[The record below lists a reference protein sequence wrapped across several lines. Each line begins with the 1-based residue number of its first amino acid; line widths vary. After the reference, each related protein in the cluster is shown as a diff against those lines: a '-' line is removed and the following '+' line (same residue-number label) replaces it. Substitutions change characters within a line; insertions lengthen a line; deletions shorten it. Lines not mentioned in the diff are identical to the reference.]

1 MGPADL
7 ALVLS
12 TLPRAQHPDLLV
24 GFETSDDAGVFR
36 LREDLAIIN
45 TVDFFTPVVD
55 DPYTYGQISAA
66 NSLSDVYAM
75 GGEPKTAMNIVCFP
89 QNGLDKAILRD
100 ILQGGADKAAEA
112 GVVVVGGHSVADDE
126 IKYGMAVTGIIDPRH
141 IRRNVGVRLD
151 DVLILT
157 KPLGTGI
164 LTTALK
170 RGHLAEEEYKAAVAS
185 MAMLNAT
192 AAEVMQRHTVHACT
206 DITGFSLM
214 GHSCEMAA
222 GSGVTLRIRASA
234 LPILPGALRLAMEG
248 YITGGCKR
256 NRTYLADKVLARPEV
271 PQDLN
276 EVAFDPQTS
285 GGLLIAAP
293 ESEAQTLT
301 RELLDAGVL
310 VAAIIGEATPRQEVW
325 VELV

>member
-1 MGPADL
+1 M
-7 ALVLS
+7 
-12 TLPRAQHPDLLV
+12 QHPDLIV
-24 GFETSDDAGVFR
+24 GMETSDDAGVFR
-36 LREDLAIIN
+36 LRDDLAIVN

-75 GGEPKTAMNIVCFP
+75 GGEPKTALNIVCFP
-89 QNGLDKAILRD
+89 QSGIDKEILVDILR
-100 ILQGGADKAAEA
+100 GGADKAAEA

-126 IKYGMAVTGIIDPRH
+126 IKYGMAVTGVIDPHRVH
-141 IRRNVGVRLD
+141 RNVGAQVG
-151 DVLILT
+151 DVLVLT

-170 RGHLAEEEYKAAVAS
+170 KAHLSEEEYGAVVAS
-185 MAMLNAT
+185 MATLNRGAAQVML
-192 AAEVMQRHTVHACT
+192 RYTVHACT

-214 GHSCEMAA
+214 GHSCEMAM
-222 GSGVTLRIRASA
+222 GSDVTLRLQSTA
-234 LPILPGALRLAMEG
+234 LPLLPGALRLALEG

-256 NRTYLADKVLARPEV
+256 NRAYLADKVRVRPEM

-285 GGLLIAAP
+285 GGLLIAVPAR
-293 ESEAQTLT
+293 EAETLV
-301 RELLDAGVL
+301 RDLLNEGVP
-310 VAAIIGEATPRQEVW
+310 VAAMIGEAVPHAAAW
-325 VELV
+325 VELM

>member
-1 MGPADL
+1 
-7 ALVLS
+7 VLS

-89 QNGLDKAILRD
+89 QSGLDKEILRD

-141 IRRNVGVRLD
+141 IRRNVGAQAG

-170 RGHLAEEEYKAAVAS
+170 RDHLTEAEYGAAVTS
-185 MAMLNAT
+185 MSMLNAK

-214 GHSCEMAA
+214 GHSCEMAS
-222 GSGVTLRIRASA
+222 GSGVTLRLQAST
-234 LPILPGALRLAMEG
+234 LPILPGALRLALAG

-256 NRTYLADKVLARPEV
+256 NRNYLADKVLVRPEV
-271 PQDLN
+271 PQDFN

-285 GGLLIAAP
+285 GGLLIAVP
-293 ESEAQTLT
+293 EHEAQALV

-310 VAAIIGEATPRQEVW
+310 AAAIIGEAAPQREAW
-325 VELV
+325 VELI

>member
-1 MGPADL
+1 
-7 ALVLS
+7 VLGS
-12 TLPRAQHPDLLV
+12 LPRPSHPDLLV
-24 GFETSDDAGVFR
+24 GVETSDDAGVFR
-36 LREDLAIIN
+36 LRDDLAIVN

-55 DPYTYGQISAA
+55 DPYTYGQISAT

-89 QNGLDKAILRD
+89 QSGVDKEVLAE
-100 ILQGGADKAAEA
+100 ILQGGADKATEA

-126 IKYGMAVTGIIDPRH
+126 IKYGMAVTGVIDPRR
-141 IRRNVGVRLD
+141 IIRNVGAQVG

-170 RGHLAEEEYKAAVAS
+170 KGHLAEEEYGAAVVS
-185 MAMLNAT
+185 MSMLNAT
-192 AAEVMQRHTVHACT
+192 AARVMLRHAVHACT
-206 DITGFSLM
+206 DVTGFSLM
-214 GHSCEMAA
+214 GHGCEMAM
-222 GSGVTLRIRASA
+222 GSGVTIRLRSSA
-234 LPILPGALRLAMEG
+234 FPLLPGALRLALEG

-256 NRTYLADKVLARPEV
+256 NRTYLADKVQVAASV
-271 PQDLN
+271 PQELN

-285 GGLLIAAP
+285 GGLLIAVPEREAP
-293 ESEAQTLT
+293 ELI
-301 RELLDAGVL
+301 RDLLAEGVL
-310 VAAIIGEATPRQEVW
+310 AAAVVGEVEPRKEMW

>member
-1 MGPADL
+1 M
-7 ALVLS
+7 
-12 TLPRAQHPDLLV
+12 QHPDLIV
-24 GFETSDDAGVFR
+24 GMETSDDAGVFR
-36 LREDLAIIN
+36 LRDDLAIVN

-75 GGEPKTAMNIVCFP
+75 GGEPKTALNIVCFP
-89 QNGLDKAILRD
+89 QSGIDKEILVDILR
-100 ILQGGADKAAEA
+100 GGADKAAEA

-126 IKYGMAVTGIIDPRH
+126 IKYGMAVTGVIDPRRVH
-141 IRRNVGVRLD
+141 RNVGAQVG
-151 DVLILT
+151 DVLVLT

-170 RGHLAEEEYKAAVAS
+170 RGHLSEEEYGAVVAS
-185 MAMLNAT
+185 MSTLNAKT
-192 AAEVMQRHTVHACT
+192 AQVMQRHTVHACT

-214 GHSCEMAA
+214 GHSCEMAM
-222 GSGVTLRIRASA
+222 GSEVTLRLQSTA
-234 LPILPGALRLAMEG
+234 LPLLPGALRLALEG

-256 NRTYLADKVLARPEV
+256 NRTYLADKVRVLPEV

-285 GGLLIAAP
+285 GGLLIAVPAR
-293 ESEAQTLT
+293 EAETLV
-301 RELLDAGVL
+301 RDLLNEGVL
-310 VAAIIGEATPRQEVW
+310 AAAVIGESAPHEDVW
-325 VELV
+325 VGLV

>member
-1 MGPADL
+1 M
-7 ALVLS
+7 
-12 TLPRAQHPDLLV
+12 LV

-89 QNGLDKAILRD
+89 QSGIEKEILRD

-126 IKYGMAVTGIIDPRH
+126 IKYGMAITGVIDPRH
-141 IRRNVGVRLD
+141 IRRNVGAQVGDL
-151 DVLILT
+151 LILT

-170 RGHLAEEEYKAAVAS
+170 KGHLTEEEYGAAIAS
-185 MAMLNAT
+185 MSMLNAK
-192 AAEVMQRHTVHACT
+192 AAEVMQRYTVHACT
-206 DITGFSLM
+206 DVTGFSLM
-214 GHSCEMAA
+214 GHSCEMAT
-222 GSGVTLRIRASA
+222 GSNVTLRLRASA
-234 LPILPGALRLAMEG
+234 LPVLPGALRLALEG

-256 NRTYLADKVLARPEV
+256 NRDYLADKVHV
-271 PQDLN
+271 QSQVTQDLN
-276 EVAFDPQTS
+276 EIAFDPQTS
-285 GGLLIAAP
+285 GGLLIAVPAR
-293 ESEAQTLT
+293 EANTLTQTL
-301 RELLDAGVL
+301 LDEGVL
-310 VAAIIGEATPRQEVW
+310 VAAVIGEAVPYAGTW
-325 VELV
+325 VELR

>member
-1 MGPADL
+1 M
-7 ALVLS
+7 
-12 TLPRAQHPDLLV
+12 
-24 GFETSDDAGVFR
+24 FR

-55 DPYTYGQISAA
+55 DPYTYGQISAT

-89 QNGLDKAILRD
+89 QSGLDKEILRD
-100 ILQGGADKAAEA
+100 ILQGGSDKATEA

-126 IKYGMAVTGIIDPRH
+126 IKYGMAVTGVIDPRR
-141 IRRNVGVRLD
+141 IRRNVGAQIG

-170 RGHLAEEEYKAAVAS
+170 KGHLTEEEYGAAVMS
-185 MAMLNAT
+185 MSTLNAK
-192 AAEVMQRHTVHACT
+192 AAEVMQRYTVHACT
-206 DITGFSLM
+206 DVTGFSLM
-214 GHSCEMAA
+214 GHSYEMAT
-222 GSGVTLRIRASA
+222 GSHLTLRLRTSA
-234 LPILPGALRLAMEG
+234 LPVLPGAQRLALEG

-256 NRTYLADKVLARPEV
+256 NRTYLADKVSVSPQAT
-271 PQDLN
+271 QDLN

-285 GGLLIAAP
+285 GGLLIAVPAH
-293 ESEAQTLT
+293 EAKALT
-301 RELLDAGVL
+301 QGLLDEGVL
-310 VAAIIGEATPRQEVW
+310 AAAIIGEAIPQSQVW
-325 VELV
+325 VELM